1 MIVLLE
7 YRDSATTAG
16 DYDMSCIGKGAD
28 GINFYDIN
36 RVWRSNDTAEALTRN
51 FYYIIALFTFS
62 GSVFCVHDT
71 SDNLGW
77 CIECFVIWIN
87 SYLCDNGA
95 YAAIDAAS
103 DQFFAN
109 RILQVVSD
117 VTLRHSR
124 AD

>member
-51 FYYIIALFTFS
+51 FYYIITLLRSA
-62 GSVFCVHDT
+62 
-71 SDNLGW
+71 
-77 CIECFVIWIN
+77 
-87 SYLCDNGA
+87 
-95 YAAIDAAS
+95 AAS
-103 DQFFAN
+103 SAFMI
-109 RILQVVSD
+109 RPTILVGV
-117 VTLRHSR
+117 
-124 AD
+124 